1 MNKDEAAKLNAIF
14 RNDKPKSPR
23 PRANVVA
30 PIVEEGPY
38 GLHIPDQLSLA
49 GLSLVDNLVHRDF
62 RLFKPL
68 KEIDEPKTEVK
79 SDLKPEWVSRLST
92 EFKAEISE
100 VENFKK
106 PQQKEIPVSPLM
118 AERRNNSKGNQSV

>member
-1 MNKDEAAKLNAIF
+1 MINQNHRDHGQLWLHLLSKKDHMVYILQTCLARLSI
-14 RNDKPKSPR
+14 
-23 PRANVVA
+23 VV
-30 PIVEEGPY
+30 
-38 GLHIPDQLSLA
+38 
-49 GLSLVDNLVHRDF
+49 NLVHQDF

-118 AERRNNSKGNQSV
+118 AERRNNSKGNKSAESPF